1 MMRKNFFGVIIIGIL
16 YATTFLAGCSL
27 FNVFDKSYYYKYE
40 ELNDGLTGIEIV
52 YISPMSDFTDMI
64 ILEALEENEISEC
77 LHSICEIKFSTPFGT
92 PTTPTEYCIKINYS
106 EDYLL
111 LGRSAGLTL
120 RNGYYSYEGAPL
132 EGELLLELIS
142 KYTILEYDI

>member
-1 MMRKNFFGVIIIGIL
+1 MGKKSFFGVIIIGIIYIMICL
-16 YATTFLAGCSL
+16 TGCWL
-27 FNVFDKSYYYKYE
+27 FDFSDKHYYHEYE

-52 YISPMSDFTDMI
+52 YISPMSDFKDMTI
-64 ILEALEENEISEC
+64 IETLEENEISEC

-120 RNGYYSYEGAPL
+120 RNGYYSYQGAPL

-142 KYTILEYDI
+142 KYVILEYDI